1 MKWTKFAVLTFA
13 ATAILAGC
21 GNDSQETTPV
31 EESQVESNVE
41 ETTTEIDSAETE
53 SKTDIQEK
61 LEDPT
66 NSDAEGLETQTFDIA
81 LSGAVDIFNETFPGA
96 SISDVDFEIENEG
109 PKYSIDGF
117 DGQNEYELDI
127 HADTGEILKQETDSD
142 TDTDDQAI
150 DFDLIISPQEA
161 MEIALEDAV
170 SAKVRDWD
178 LSIDDGRTVYEIDL
192 DDEDPNLFDDVD
204 IDAVTGEIVSQS

>member
-1 MKWTKFAVLTFA
+1 MRWTKFTVVTLA

-21 GNDSQETTPV
+21 GNNSQETTPV

-41 ETTTEIDSAETE
+41 ETATEIDSSDTE

-66 NSDAEGLETQTFDIA
+66 NSDAEGLETQTFDID

-96 SISDVDFEIENEG
+96 SISSVDFEIENEG

-117 DGQNEYELDI
+117 DGQNEYELDV
-127 HADTGEILKQETDSD
+127 HADTGDILSQETNSD
-142 TDTDDQAI
+142 TDPDDKAI

-161 MEIALEDAV
+161 MEIALEDAG

-178 LSIDDGRTVYEIDL
+178 LSVDDGRTVYEIDL
-192 DDEDPNLFDDVD
+192 EDEEPNLFDDVD
-204 IDAVTGEIVSQS
+204 VDAVTGEIVGQS

>member
-1 MKWTKFAVLTFA
+1 MKWTKFAVVTLA

-66 NSDAEGLETQTFDIA
+66 NSDAEGLETQTFDID

>member
-1 MKWTKFAVLTFA
+1 MRWTKFTVVTLA

-21 GNDSQETTPV
+21 GNNSQETTPV

-41 ETTTEIDSAETE
+41 ETATEIDSAETE
-53 SKTDIQEK
+53 SKTDTQEK

-66 NSDAEGLETQTFDIA
+66 NSDAEGLETQTFDID

-117 DGQNEYELDI
+117 DGQNEYELDV
-127 HADTGEILKQETDSD
+127 HADTGDILSQETNSD
-142 TDTDDQAI
+142 TDPDDKAI

-161 MEIALEDAV
+161 MEIALEDAG

-178 LSIDDGRTVYEIDL
+178 LSVDDGRTVYEIDL
-192 DDEDPNLFDDVD
+192 EDEEPNLFDDVD
-204 IDAVTGEIVSQS
+204 VDAVTGEIVGQS

>member
-161 MEIALEDAV
+161 MEIALEDAG

-178 LSIDDGRTVYEIDL
+178 LSIDDGRTIYEIDL

>member
-1 MKWTKFAVLTFA
+1 MKWTKFAVVTLA

-66 NSDAEGLETQTFDIA
+66 NSDAEGLETQTFDID

-161 MEIALEDAV
+161 MEIALEDAG

-178 LSIDDGRTVYEIDL
+178 LSIDDGRTIYEIDL

>member
-53 SKTDIQEK
+53 SKTDTQEK

-66 NSDAEGLETQTFDIA
+66 NSDAEGLETQTFDID

-161 MEIALEDAV
+161 MEIALEDAG

-178 LSIDDGRTVYEIDL
+178 LSIDDGRTIYEIDL

>member
-66 NSDAEGLETQTFDIA
+66 NSDAEGLETQTFDID

-178 LSIDDGRTVYEIDL
+178 LSIDDGRTIYEIDL